1 MRRGKTARSSTE
13 CVESTRRGAK
23 SMPSRRRRMKSWT
36 MTSFGVSTRVCRDGV
51 RSECSTDRIK
61 WKCWDDYQEAYEEMV
76 QNTATK
82 RAPWYVV
89 PADNKWYGRLV
100 VASAIIEALDGLN
113 LAFPDVDKEKKKEL
127 ETIREALLADKD

>member
-1 MRRGKTARSSTE
+1 ML
-13 CVESTRRGAK
+13 
-23 SMPSRRRRMKSWT
+23 
-36 MTSFGVSTRVCRDGV
+36 
-51 RSECSTDRIK
+51 
-61 WKCWDDYQEAYEEMV
+61 

-127 ETIREALLADKD
+127 EAIKEALLADKD

>member
-1 MRRGKTARSSTE
+1 VVRKFFLHVSKEEQKKRFLERLEDSK
-13 CVESTRRGAK
+13 K
-23 SMPSRRRRMKSWT
+23 NWKFSM
-36 MTSFGVSTRVCRDGV
+36 D
-51 RSECSTDRIK
+51 DIK
-61 WKCWDDYQEAYEEMV
+61 ERKFWDDYQEAYEEMV

-113 LAFPDVDKEKKKEL
+113 LAFPDVDNEKKKEL
-127 ETIREALLADKD
+127 EAIKEALLAGKD

>member
-1 MRRGKTARSSTE
+1 VVIRKFFLHISKEEQKKRFLARLEDS
-13 CVESTRRGAK
+13 K
-23 SMPSRRRRMKSWT
+23 KNWKFSM
-36 MTSFGVSTRVCRDGV
+36 D
-51 RSECSTDRIK
+51 DIK
-61 WKCWDDYQEAYEEMV
+61 ERKFWDDYQEAYEEMV

-127 ETIREALLADKD
+127 EAIREALLADKD